1 MFLIVHVFTFGVVI
15 VIFVC
20 LALHCIPFSYTC
32 IKKVVYLLSLL
43 ICLLAGLWPIFTKFG
58 GKVVRRPQKNPLDFA
73 GNLDHILLGFGW
85 GGVGFKVVVDVPRHT
100 HQDCV
105 KVRRRPCRSPQHSV
119 CFSR

>member
-1 MFLIVHVFTFGVVI
+1 M
-15 VIFVC
+15 
-20 LALHCIPFSYTC
+20 
-32 IKKVVYLLSLL
+32 YLLSLL

-58 GKVVRRPQKNPLDFA
+58 GKVVHRPQKNTLDFA
-73 GNLDHILLGFGW
+73 GNLDHILLGFRW

-119 CFSR
+119 CSSQ